1 MKAQPLRFDRNVID
15 DVLAGRKVQARRI
28 LKPQPPD
35 NTVSWL
41 REIGPGG
48 KWMAVEEPPP
58 TPSRR
63 RIRRMVC
70 PYGEPGQSIR
80 VYDDAGTAFGVV
92 TLVGVRIQ
100 RLQDISEADVV
111 AEGCAEGQSARGGFL
126 PGMPLKSIFAV
137 AWCETNGARAWAV
150 NPWVWALEFRLTEAL
165 PYDRQALPP
174 DVPQAPGNAPPE
186 NQ

>member
-41 REIGPGG
+41 REIGPAG
-48 KWMAVEEPPP
+48 KWMAVEDPLPP
-58 TPSRR
+58 PSRR
-63 RIRRMVC
+63 RVRRMVC
-70 PYGEPGQSIR
+70 PYGEPGQTIR
-80 VYDDAGTAFGVV
+80 MYDDAGAAFAEA

-100 RLQDISEADVV
+100 RLQDISEADVI
-111 AEGCAEGQSARGGFL
+111 AEGCAEGESPRGGFL
-126 PGMPLKSIFAV
+126 PGMPLKSIFAL

-150 NPWVWALEFRLTEAL
+150 NPWVWALEFRVTQAL
-165 PYDRQALPP
+165 PYDRRPVPP
-174 DVPQAPGNAPPE
+174 DDPWPGSASQE
-186 NQ
+186 SL